1 MFFDFLSLQNQNPP
15 VLPHEVTLQNQ
26 GLAYSQGFTNGS
38 KSNFISD
45 FPLQN
50 QKPLHVGQ
58 KGFQGNYPLQNH
70 SPFIS
75 ASLKTTESRSDGSK
89 ERWFH
94 ENNITTESRIW
105 ISSGG
110 CPLQNQRPWNIMR
123 FFLLNQF
130 PSRIKKT
137 ENPSWRVITESGTF
151 GRASQNGGFFG
162 TCWPMV
168 FDGFWFCSKIEVQD
182 FSTKSKDFGVS
193 TPLIL

>member
-1 MFFDFLSLQNQNPP
+1 MGNQDHLAMFFDFLSLQNQNPP

-94 ENNITTESRIW
+94 ENDITTESRI
-105 ISSGG
+105 
-110 CPLQNQRPWNIMR
+110 
-123 FFLLNQF
+123 
-130 PSRIKKT
+130 
-137 ENPSWRVITESGTF
+137 
-151 GRASQNGGFFG
+151 
-162 TCWPMV
+162 
-168 FDGFWFCSKIEVQD
+168 
-182 FSTKSKDFGVS
+182 
-193 TPLIL
+193 